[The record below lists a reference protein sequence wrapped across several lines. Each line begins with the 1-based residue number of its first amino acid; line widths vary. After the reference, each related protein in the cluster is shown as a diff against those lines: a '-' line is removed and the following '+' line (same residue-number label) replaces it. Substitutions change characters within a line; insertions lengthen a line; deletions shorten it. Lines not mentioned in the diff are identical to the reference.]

1 LRRQLSSGLLV
12 AISAVTPSFVLDG
25 AGLYAT
31 PDAQRDQLSNRV
43 PSVQQVRP
51 PSLESLDQVG
61 LTAELTRRV
70 IRADNPQTPEKMPS
84 GRNCFRRRCRL
95 AVKARAGS

>member
-1 LRRQLSSGLLV
+1 MRRQLSSGLLV

-31 PDAQRDQLSNRV
+31 PDARRDQLSNRV

-61 LTAELTRRV
+61 LTAELTRQV

-84 GRNCFRRRCRL
+84 GRNFFRRRCRL
-95 AVKARAGS
+95 